1 MQIILVVIIMKEEI
15 EFLEYIYQNA
25 KMGIESIARLIKS
38 RNKDDNLDKIFKEQL
53 NDYTK
58 IANSAKG
65 MLKRRKKDT
74 KELGVMSKIATYMT
88 IKINLSKENP
98 DKEAIDMVIKGS
110 QMGIEQITKHL
121 NEYRIK
127 TKTVINLAN
136 RLIAIEERNLER
148 LVKELKNA

>member
-1 MQIILVVIIMKEEI
+1 
-15 EFLEYIYQNA
+15 
-25 KMGIESIARLIKS
+25 
-38 RNKDDNLDKIFKEQL
+38 
-53 NDYTK
+53 
-58 IANSAKG
+58 
-65 MLKRRKKDT
+65 
-74 KELGVMSKIATYMT
+74 MT